1 MTRVVISQPMY
12 FPWVGFMAQMAL
24 ADVMIWLDDVQFSR
38 GSFTNRVQVKTEAGI
53 KWLSLPL
60 RDKGH
65 RTMIRDLQATDAGI
79 FARHRSLL
87 RNALAAAPHLAAALD
102 LFDAATGRG
111 SLCDTLIDS
120 AEAQARAL
128 GLPARRTLRS
138 GGMDVPGQGSARVL
152 DLVRAVGGTRYVT
165 GHGARN
171 YLDHAAFEAA
181 GVDVEYMDYAPHPWP
196 QAHGAFTP
204 YVTALDLVSNVAP
217 GGRRAHLK
225 PGTSPWRDFLT
236 ARESED

>member
-1 MTRVVISQPMY
+1 MTTVVISQPMY

-24 ADVMIWLDDVQFSR
+24 ADVMIWLDDAQFSR
-38 GSFTNRVQVKTEAGI
+38 GSFTNRVQVKTASGV
-53 KWLSLPL
+53 KWMSLPL

-65 RTMIRDLQATDAGI
+65 RTAIRDLHLADPGI

-87 RNALAAAPHLAAALD
+87 RNALADAPHLA
-102 LFDAATGRG
+102 DAIRTFEEATVDAP
-111 SLCDTLIDS
+111 LCDTLIES

-138 GGMDVPGQGSARVL
+138 GGMEVPGQGSARVL

-165 GHGARN
+165 GHGARH

-181 GVDVEYMDYAPHPWP
+181 GVAVDYMDYAPHPWR

-204 YVTALDLVSNVAP
+204 YVTALDLVANVVP
-217 GGRRAHLK
+217 EERRAHLN
-225 PGTSPWRDFLT
+225 PVGRPWRAFL
-236 ARESED
+236 AAQESEE